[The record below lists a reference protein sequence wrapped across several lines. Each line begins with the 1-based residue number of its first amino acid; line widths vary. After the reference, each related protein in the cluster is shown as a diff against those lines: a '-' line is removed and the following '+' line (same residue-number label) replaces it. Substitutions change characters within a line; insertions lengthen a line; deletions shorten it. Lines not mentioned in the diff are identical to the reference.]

1 MPDTPSTDEH
11 WLREGSRLF
20 SGPCDF
26 IMGAAQVH
34 QLPAPNLPEVAFAG
48 RSNVGK
54 SSLLNAVTGRKSLAR
69 TSGTPGHTRQV
80 NFFNLN
86 QRLMLVDL
94 PGYGYAKASKKEIK
108 GWNHLIY
115 DYLRGRVPLKRVM
128 LLIDSRHGIKPNDEE
143 MMRFLDDMA
152 VPYQIILTKC
162 DKGNKAESEAQV
174 EATAPCL
181 QTHAAALNQVLA
193 TSASKGFGIK
203 ELRAEIARISAQ

>member
-1 MPDTPSTDEH
+1 MTGPDDAH
-11 WLREGSRLF
+11 WAAEGKKLF
-20 SGPCDF
+20 SGTCDF
-26 IMGAAQVH
+26 IMGAAQVE
-34 QLPAPNLPEVAFAG
+34 QLPAANMPEVAFAG

-86 QRLMLVDL
+86 GKLMLVDL

-108 GWNHLIY
+108 GWNHLIF

-128 LLIDSRHGIKPNDEE
+128 LLIDSRHGLKPNDEE
-143 MMRFLDDMA
+143 MMRFLDDLA

-162 DKGNKAESEAQV
+162 DKGNKHDSEQQIAD
-174 EATAPCL
+174 TMPL
-181 QTHAAALNQVLA
+181 LKHHPAALNAVLS
-193 TSASKGFGIK
+193 TSASKGYGIQ
-203 ELRAEIARISAQ
+203 ELRAEMARLASQ

>member
-1 MPDTPSTDEH
+1 MEQDADH
-11 WLREGSRLF
+11 WGAEGKRLCA
-20 SGPCDF
+20 GPCDF
-26 IMGAAQVH
+26 LLGCASVS
-34 QLPAPNLPEVAFAG
+34 QLPAADFPEVAFAG

-86 QRLMLVDL
+86 QQLMLVDL

-108 GWNHLIY
+108 GWNQLIY
-115 DYLRGRVPLKRVM
+115 DYLRGRVPLRRVM

-152 VPYQIILTKC
+152 VPYQIVLTKC
-162 DKGNKAESEAQV
+162 DKGSKESSEAMV
-174 EATAPCL
+174 AATQPFL
-181 QTHAAALNQVLA
+181 SNHAAALNEVLI
-193 TSASKGFGIK
+193 TSASKGYGIADV
-203 ELRAEIARISAQ
+203 RAVLAQLTT